1 MFGGAIPNLSETPC
15 ASCGASWSA
24 TELTGEG
31 VVWDPYHLADRQL
44 AALPYHARCAT
55 TLLPPAE
62 PSADMRTCGRC
73 GEEIA
78 PEDFAPAF
86 QALHARFSA
95 AKGSLATP
103 QVAWRLAEREP
114 ARRYRAEHFAC
125 ILNAIQRPPPGLP
138 PSSEPEA

>member
-1 MFGGAIPNLSETPC
+1 MFGGVTPELSETPC
-15 ASCGASWSA
+15 PGCGEPWSDA
-24 TELTGEG
+24 ELAGEG

-55 TLLPPAE
+55 AILPPAE
-62 PSADMRTCGRC
+62 PSAEMRTCGRC

-78 PEDFAPAF
+78 AKEFEPAF
-86 QALHARFSA
+86 QALHERFQA

-114 ARRYRAEHFAC
+114 ARRYLAEHFAC
-125 ILNAIQRPPPGLP
+125 ILNAIQRPLPGLP
-138 PSSEPEA
+138 PSEEEGS